1 MVLYFYWM
9 EFSLFCHAE
18 LYGHCFRFINTNL
31 FYFFPKNDLAIFDIM
46 QCLCLA
52 SIRSEKLILS
62 FLSEGVNCE
71 FTISQCSYVRVTE
84 MVVFSEYFGK
94 NEFCFVFPIN
104 KKIFFEEE
112 EEVLVL
118 LLLGFCSYIIS
129 NLYMFYEY
137 APLCFA
143 F

>member
-1 MVLYFYWM
+1 M

-52 SIRSEKLILS
+52 SIRSEKLMLS

-71 FTISQCSYVRVTE
+71 FT
-84 MVVFSEYFGK
+84 
-94 NEFCFVFPIN
+94 IN